1 MGERTMND
9 MNWQERSLSERVR
22 WLRYVL
28 PPLLVIIVVVYQL
41 GITQTLAANYGHL
54 VHYSLEI
61 AFYSLTGPVVTWLM
75 LVWVER
81 NLGQQERLEQQVRAA
96 EQERVAVL
104 AEERAR
110 IARDLHDGVAQTL
123 YFLALKTD
131 LLRQQFAENDTIVS
145 ELREMGQTT
154 RKTIREIRRTIFAL
168 RPLDWS
174 ETGFIPGLES
184 FIRGFAEQ
192 TSWQTAVHIDKT
204 LAIPS
209 RLEPTIFR
217 LIQESMNNVAKHS
230 EANKVTVS
238 LFATRPTG
246 LKLTVEDNGLG
257 FLATTA
263 NNRGLGLKQMEARVT
278 AVGGTFHI
286 ASEPDSGTLVTAVF
300 PTNGDS
306 HG

>member
-1 MGERTMND
+1 MND
-9 MNWQERSLSERVR
+9 LNWQKRSLTERVR

-28 PPLLVIIVVVYQL
+28 PPLLVIIVIVYQL
-41 GITQTLAANYGHL
+41 GIAQTLAVNYGHR
-54 VHYSLEI
+54 VHYSVEI
-61 AFYSLTGPVVTWLM
+61 AFYSMTGPVVTWLT

-81 NLGQQERLEQQVRAA
+81 KLGQQERLEDQVRSA

-131 LLRQQFAENDTIVS
+131 VLRQQFAGNDTAVS
-145 ELREMGQTT
+145 ELRQMGQTT
-154 RKTIREIRRTIFAL
+154 RQIIREIRRTIFAL

-192 TSWQTAVHIDKT
+192 TDWQTAVHIDQT
-204 LAIPS
+204 VIIPA

-217 LIQESMNNVAKHS
+217 LVQESMNNVTKHS
-230 EANKVTVS
+230 EASQVTVTLS
-238 LFATRPTG
+238 AIQPSR
-246 LKLTVEDNGLG
+246 LKLTIEDNGCG
-257 FLATTA
+257 FDVAER
-263 NNRGLGLKQMEARVT
+263 NGSGLGLRQMAARVT
-278 AVGGTFHI
+278 AVNGTFQI
-286 ASEPDSGTLVTAVF
+286 DSEPNSGTLVTAVF
-300 PTNGDS
+300 PINEGS